1 MSQLATKAP
10 TTIRELINA
19 QLPAIAMALGGSTSQ
34 ERKLRSERFAR
45 VCLTAIGKDRNLERC
60 TIPSFAAA
68 MMTCAQLNLEP
79 NTPQGLAYL
88 IPYGTECQFQLG
100 YRGMIQLMY
109 RSGMVASFNA
119 DVVYK
124 AEVEAGTFSYTSGT
138 TRTIHH
144 EIDLLQPQ
152 LRQGEIVAAYA
163 CCTLKSG
170 QTITR
175 LVDAAEIERA
185 RQKSGG
191 RRGPSKVWDEHFA
204 AMAMK
209 TAIKRLAA
217 WMPQTEILSEALE
230 KEGGEEAPQQIEPA
244 VHQTQEE
251 RTAAL
256 NAMLASGYDDEAT
269 AIDVNTRSTEAVEAV
284 NSDTGEVLNSTAQQD
299 DPCAP
304 GLCPKESEEMHPFAS
319 FCARCASRSGCPAW
333 ED

>member
-1 MSQLATKAP
+1 MSQLMDNSTAK
-10 TTIRELINA
+10 ISDLIKA
-19 QLPAIAMALGGSTSQ
+19 QLPAIAMAIGGSTPQ
-34 ERKLRSERFAR
+34 ERKRRSERFAR
-45 VCLTAIGKDRNLERC
+45 VCLTAVGKEPKLKNC
-60 TIPSFAAA
+60 TTQSFAAA

-88 IPYGTECQFQLG
+88 IPYKAECQFQLG

-109 RSGMVASFNA
+109 RSGAVAAFNA

-124 AEVEAGTFSYTSGT
+124 AEVEAGTFSYASGAT
-138 TRTIHH
+138 PTIHH

-152 LRQGEIVAAYA
+152 LRSGEIVAAYA

-170 QTITR
+170 QTIIR

-185 RQKSGG
+185 RMLSGG
-191 RRGPSKVWDEHFA
+191 KGYPSGVWTKHPA

-230 KEGGEEAPQQIEPA
+230 KEGGEEPKQVESTVNA
-244 VHQTQEE
+244 TQEE

-256 NAMLASGYDDEAT
+256 NAMLTTGYDDDAT
-269 AIDVNTRSTEAVEAV
+269 AVDVTPKEQPETVPAEAPAEEKAAATEKEEEC
-284 NSDTGEVLNSTAQQD
+284 S
-299 DPCAP
+299 PYP
-304 GLCPKESEEMHPFAS
+304 CPKEDGYFPLKSICDACTERA
-319 FCARCASRSGCPAW
+319 GCPAW
-333 ED
+333 G